1 MDIVIAHRGL
11 FSGPNEFLEN
21 EPNHIEK
28 NIQNY
33 PQIINEIDVW
43 ISNEIYL
50 GHDNPDHKIEIDFLR
65 KFSKNLILHLK
76 NIDLKSDTAMT
87 NFQEIVQIS
96 HTFCHE
102 DDNFTITSKNWI
114 WLHPNNKIKENC
126 IVVMPEKFLN
136 LDIDENIKLL
146 KKAKGVCSDYPLK
159 MLRLVN

>member
-11 FSGPNEFLEN
+11 LTGPNKFLEN

-33 PQIINEIDVW
+33 PKIINEIDVW

-50 GHDNPDHKIEIDFLR
+50 GHDRPDYKIEINFLR
-65 KFSKNLILHLK
+65 KYSSNLILHLK
-76 NIDLKSDTAMT
+76 HIEFESDIAIKY
-87 NFQEIVQIS
+87 FQEIVQNS

-102 DDNFTITSKNWI
+102 DDNFTITSRNWI
-114 WLHPNNKIKENC
+114 WLHPNNKIQENC

-136 LDIDENIKLL
+136 LDVNENIKLL

-159 MLRLVN
+159 MLRLID